1 MGTDMEIVDIDDY
14 SIDDDNINM
23 LNDSFDGLDGRFLE
37 VEVEG
42 VVVGVV
48 IGVGGLSMGWLWLV
62 GGFEWV
68 GLGNYSSLFI
78 CVEVIYIY
86 STAIEPSNIFW

>member
-1 MGTDMEIVDIDDY
+1 MYISYYDNYVYWCMGTGMEIVDIDDY

-48 IGVGGLSMGWLWLV
+48 IGVGGLSMG
-62 GGFEWV
+62 
-68 GLGNYSSLFI
+68 
-78 CVEVIYIY
+78 
-86 STAIEPSNIFW
+86 

>member
-1 MGTDMEIVDIDDY
+1 MGTDLEIVADIDDY

-42 VVVGVV
+42 VVVVV
-48 IGVGGLSMGWLWLV
+48 VVGGLSMGWLWLV
-62 GGFEWV
+62 GGF
-68 GLGNYSSLFI
+68 
-78 CVEVIYIY
+78 
-86 STAIEPSNIFW
+86 

>member
-1 MGTDMEIVDIDDY
+1 MGTDMEIVADIDDY

-42 VVVGVV
+42 VVIVVGVV
-48 IGVGGLSMGWLWLV
+48 FGGLNMG
-62 GGFEWV
+62 
-68 GLGNYSSLFI
+68 
-78 CVEVIYIY
+78 
-86 STAIEPSNIFW
+86 

>member
-42 VVVGVV
+42 VVVVVGVV
-48 IGVGGLSMGWLWLV
+48 VGGLSMV
-62 GGFEWV
+62 
-68 GLGNYSSLFI
+68 
-78 CVEVIYIY
+78 
-86 STAIEPSNIFW
+86 

>member
-1 MGTDMEIVDIDDY
+1 MGTDMEIVADIDDY

-42 VVVGVV
+42 VVVVVGVV
-48 IGVGGLSMGWLWLV
+48 VGGLSMG
-62 GGFEWV
+62 
-68 GLGNYSSLFI
+68 
-78 CVEVIYIY
+78 
-86 STAIEPSNIFW
+86 